1 MQYLISQM
9 INDII
14 YFGVIL
20 RVMRHA
26 FPLRG
31 VPVNVFINVK
41 EHFVG

>member
-20 RVMRHA
+20 RVMHSLSEA
-26 FPLRG
+26 FLLM
-31 VPVNVFINVK
+31 FLLM
-41 EHFVG
+41 